1 MMSTKY
7 VFIIVCLYD
16 AEYINLHK
24 KKSYFLE
31 ARRWVWKEKESRQ
44 SQFLSVVNNTN
55 TNPAWKQDLSVEWAF
70 TLWYKSTV
78 RVLEEWFVQCLHVLS
93 KPNFYPVPEH

>member
-7 VFIIVCLYD
+7 VFIIACQYD

-24 KKSYFLE
+24 KKTLFS
-31 ARRWVWKEKESRQ
+31 RSSKMSWIEKESRQ

-55 TNPAWKQDLSVEWAF
+55 KMLLENKICLWSELLLSDI
-70 TLWYKSTV
+70 S
-78 RVLEEWFVQCLHVLS
+78 S
-93 KPNFYPVPEH
+93 K